1 MANISNEINNF
12 KNAIYGKDV
21 RNSMI
26 TLAEKVNKE
35 VEDGSAK
42 IETFENNENL
52 RVEAETARAAAESS
66 RVNAEKTRVAAES
79 LRVDAET
86 KRATAENSR
95 VGAESSRVAAESSR
109 VNAESKRATA
119 ESSRVDAESSRVE
132 AETSRASAESKRVT
146 AETSRA
152 SAESKRVTAEKTRV
166 LEFDTMKSQFDNFE
180 SNMTLI
186 IQEYMDDDG
195 NIESYGFVQNNKLVG
210 KIPATTAIDGSEEE
224 Y

>member
-79 LRVDAET
+79 LRADAET

-119 ESSRVDAESSRVE
+119 E
-132 AETSRASAESKRVT
+132 ET
-146 AETSRA
+146 RA
-152 SAESKRVTAEKTRV
+152 SAESKRVTAEKMRV